1 MVSAVLV
8 TTMLVARWSTCPS
21 TFLSFNLLILTF
33 SDDAGALDGE
43 SALLLLFL
51 FLMTLTDFNNNTKQ
65 WI

>member
-21 TFLSFNLLILTF
+21 TFLSFNLLVLTF
-33 SDDAGALDGE
+33 SDDAGAQE
-43 SALLLLFL
+43 SASLLLFL
-51 FLMTLTDFNNNTKQ
+51 FLMTLTNFNNNTKQ